1 MPAGQEIPFPS
12 RGTLSPMN
20 TPSTLHGSGSH
31 AERPRRVAKV
41 IDSVST
47 IEGGGFPVR
56 RPFPIAGFSHFD
68 PFLLIDHLGP
78 VQWPPGQALGAPD
91 HPHRGFETVTYVLA
105 GENEH
110 RDSFGNADVLRPGDV
125 QWMTAGGGVI
135 HSEMP
140 TARFH
145 SEGGVQEGFQI
156 WVNLPAT
163 DKMMTPRYQT
173 LRADEIPQVASDDG
187 RVKARV
193 IAGTALGSSARID
206 TRVPIQ
212 MLHFTMRAGGKVLQS
227 VPAEQSGLVYVF
239 RGAARIG
246 SDQREVLEGQAA
258 LLGAGDAV
266 SISVDESATEAAEIL
281 LLSGK
286 PLNEPVARYGPF
298 VMNTREEIEQAFRDY
313 QSGRFGII
321 PTRA

>member
-1 MPAGQEIPFPS
+1 MNASNPLSSSTSPAA
-12 RGTLSPMN
+12 
-20 TPSTLHGSGSH
+20 
-31 AERPRRVAKV
+31 AEPRRVARLV
-41 IDSVST
+41 QALST
-47 IEGGGFPVR
+47 VEGGGFPVR
-56 RPFPIAGFSHFD
+56 RPFPIQGFSHFD

-78 VQWPPGQALGAPD
+78 VNWPPGGPIGAPD

-140 TARFH
+140 TDAFKR
-145 SEGGVQEGFQI
+145 SGGTQEGFQI
-156 WVNLPAT
+156 WVNLPAV

-173 LRADEIPQVASDDG
+173 LRASEIPQVTADEG
-187 RVKARV
+187 RVHARV
-193 IAGTALGSSARID
+193 IAGESLGKSARID

-212 MLHFTMRAGGKVLQS
+212 MLHFTVKPGGSLVQS
-227 VPAEQSGLVYVF
+227 VPAEQSGLVYIF
-239 RGAARIG
+239 RGTATIG
-246 SDQREVLEGQAA
+246 SDQRTVADGHAA
-258 LLGAGDAV
+258 LLGSGDSV
-266 SISVDESATEAAEIL
+266 NISVSLDATTPAEIL

-286 PLNEPVARYGPF
+286 PLHEPVARYGPF

-313 QSGRFGII
+313 QSGRFGLI
-321 PTRA
+321 PPRT

>member
-1 MPAGQEIPFPS
+1 MKTDMKIEQ
-12 RGTLSPMN
+12 
-20 TPSTLHGSGSH
+20 
-31 AERPRRVAKV
+31 PRRVARV
-41 IDSVST
+41 IQALST

-56 RPFPIAGFSHFD
+56 RPFPIANFSHFD

-78 VQWPPGQALGAPD
+78 VRWDPGAALGAPD

-145 SEGGVQEGFQI
+145 REGGVQEGFQI
-156 WVNLPAT
+156 WVNLPAI

-173 LRADEIPQVASDDG
+173 LRADDIPHASSEDGGVAV
-187 RVKARV
+187 RI
-193 IAGTALGSSARID
+193 IAGEALGRSARID

-212 MLHFTMRAGGKVLQS
+212 MLHFTIQPGGQALQS
-227 VPAEQSGLVYVF
+227 VPAEQNGLIYVF
-239 RGAARIG
+239 KGVARIG
-246 SDQREVLEGQAA
+246 SDQREVREGQAA
-258 LLGAGDAV
+258 LLESGD
-266 SISVDESATEAAEIL
+266 SVAIGVDAEARGPAELL

-298 VMNTREEIEQAFRDY
+298 VMNTREQIEQAFRDY
-313 QSGRFGII
+313 QTGRFGVI
-321 PTRA
+321 PQRS

>member
-1 MPAGQEIPFPS
+1 
-12 RGTLSPMN
+12 MN
-20 TPSTLHGSGSH
+20 ATNPLVSTSTPTSQ
-31 AERPRRVAKV
+31 PRRVARLV
-41 IDSVST
+41 QSVST
-47 IEGGGFPVR
+47 VEGGGFPVR
-56 RPFPIAGFSHFD
+56 RPFPTPGFSHFD

-78 VQWPPGQALGAPD
+78 VQWPPGGPLGAPD

-140 TARFH
+140 TERFH
-145 SEGGVQEGFQI
+145 RDGGVQEGFQI
-156 WVNLPAT
+156 WVNLPAV

-173 LRADEIPQVASDDG
+173 LRASDIPQAATADG
-187 RVKARV
+187 RVQVRI
-193 IAGTALGSSARID
+193 IAGESLGKAARID

-212 MLHFTMRAGGKVLQS
+212 MLHFTIQPGGELLQS
-227 VPAEQSGLVYVF
+227 VPVEQSGLVYVF
-239 RGAARIG
+239 KGNATIG
-246 SDQREVLEGQAA
+246 KDQRKVSEGQAA
-258 LLGAGDAV
+258 LLDSGDSV
-266 SISVDESATEAAEIL
+266 SLGVAADASGPAEIL

-286 PLNEPVARYGPF
+286 PLHEPVARYGPF

-313 QSGRFGII
+313 QSGRFGLI
-321 PTRA
+321 PPRT

>member
-1 MPAGQEIPFPS
+1 MSTTNPLVSNTSA
-12 RGTLSPMN
+12 TSPQ
-20 TPSTLHGSGSH
+20 S
-31 AERPRRVAKV
+31 RRVARV
-41 IDSVST
+41 VDSLST

-56 RPFPIAGFSHFD
+56 RPFPTQGFSHFD

-78 VQWPPGQALGAPD
+78 VQWPPGGALGAPD

-140 TARFH
+140 TDQFKN
-145 SEGGVQEGFQI
+145 SGGVQEGFQI
-156 WVNLPAT
+156 WVNLPST

-173 LRADEIPQVASDDG
+173 LRASDIPQVTTDDG
-187 RVKARV
+187 LVHVRV
-193 IAGTALGSSARID
+193 IAGESLGQSARID

-212 MLHFTMRAGGKVLQS
+212 MLHFTVQPGGSLLQS
-227 VPAEQSGLVYVF
+227 VPSEQSGLLYVF
-239 RGAARIG
+239 KGSATIG
-246 SDQREVLEGQAA
+246 SDQRTLDEGQAA
-258 LLGAGDAV
+258 LLGSGDSV
-266 SISVDESATEAAEIL
+266 SIGVGADQSGSAEIL

-286 PLNEPVARYGPF
+286 PLQEPVARYGPF
-298 VMNTREEIEQAFRDY
+298 VMNTREEIEQAFRDF
-313 QSGRFGII
+313 QTGRFGLI
-321 PTRA
+321 PPRT

>member
-1 MPAGQEIPFPS
+1 MNATNPLTANTSTQPA
-12 RGTLSPMN
+12 
-20 TPSTLHGSGSH
+20 SG
-31 AERPRRVAKV
+31 RRVARL
-41 IDSVST
+41 IDAIST
-47 IEGGGFPVR
+47 VEGGGFPVR
-56 RPFPIAGFSHFD
+56 RPFPTPGFSHFD

-78 VQWPPGQALGAPD
+78 VQWPPGGPLGAPD

-140 TARFH
+140 TERFH
-145 SEGGVQEGFQI
+145 REGGAQEGFQI
-156 WVNLPAT
+156 WVNLPAV

-173 LRADEIPQVASDDG
+173 LRATDIPHVTADDG
-187 RVKARV
+187 RVHVRV
-193 IAGTALGSSARID
+193 VAGESLGQSARIE

-212 MLHFTMRAGGKVLQS
+212 MLHFTIQPGGSLEQA
-227 VPAEQSGLVYVF
+227 VPAEHSSLLYVF
-239 RGAARIG
+239 KGTATIG
-246 SDQREVLEGQAA
+246 GERRSVTEGQAA
-258 LLGAGDAV
+258 LLGSGG
-266 SISVDESATEAAEIL
+266 SVNIGVAADQQGPAEIL

-286 PLNEPVARYGPF
+286 PLHEPVARYGPF

-313 QSGRFGII
+313 QSGRFGLI
-321 PTRA
+321 PPRA

>member
-1 MPAGQEIPFPS
+1 MNATNPLTSNTSPRAGTEP
-12 RGTLSPMN
+12 RG
-20 TPSTLHGSGSH
+20 
-31 AERPRRVAKV
+31 VARLV
-41 IDSVST
+41 DAVST

-56 RPFPIAGFSHFD
+56 RPFPTPGFSHFD

-78 VQWPPGQALGAPD
+78 VQWPPGGALGAPD

-140 TARFH
+140 TTRFQR
-145 SEGGVQEGFQI
+145 EGGVQEGFQI
-156 WVNLPAT
+156 WVNLPAV

-173 LRADEIPQVASDDG
+173 LRATDIPQVTSDDG
-187 RVKARV
+187 RVHVRV
-193 IAGTALGSSARID
+193 IAGESLGKSARID

-212 MLHFTMRAGGKVLQS
+212 MLHFTIQPGGSLLQA

-239 RGAARIG
+239 KGKATLG
-246 SDQREVLEGQAA
+246 SDQRTVAEGQAA
-258 LLGAGDAV
+258 LLGPGD
-266 SISVDESATEAAEIL
+266 SVKLGVTSDQTGPAEIL

-286 PLNEPVARYGPF
+286 PFHEPVARYGPF
-298 VMNTREEIEQAFRDY
+298 VMNTREEIEQAFRDF
-313 QSGRFGII
+313 QSGRFGLI
-321 PTRA
+321 PARTT

>member
-1 MPAGQEIPFPS
+1 MNAH
-12 RGTLSPMN
+12 MN
-20 TPSTLHGSGSH
+20 TSTPPST
-31 AERPRRVAKV
+31 PRRVARV
-41 IDSVST
+41 IQALST

-56 RPFPIAGFSHFD
+56 RPFPIANFSHFD

-78 VQWPPGQALGAPD
+78 VRWEPGAALGAPD

-145 SEGGVQEGFQI
+145 REGGVQEGFQI
-156 WVNLPAT
+156 WVNLPAV

-173 LRADEIPQVASDDG
+173 LRADDIPQAQSEDG
-187 RVKARV
+187 RVAVRI
-193 IAGTALGSSARID
+193 IAGKSLGQAARID

-212 MLHFTMRAGGKVLQS
+212 MLHFTIQPGGETLQS
-227 VPAEQSGLVYVF
+227 VPAEQNGLLYVF
-239 RGAARIG
+239 KGVARIG
-246 SDQREVLEGQAA
+246 SDKREVREGQAA
-258 LLGAGDAV
+258 LLESGDSVAIAV
-266 SISVDESATEAAEIL
+266 DAEAQGPAELL

-298 VMNTREEIEQAFRDY
+298 VMNTREQIEQAFRDY
-313 QSGRFGII
+313 QNGRFGVI
-321 PTRA
+321 PQR

>member
-1 MPAGQEIPFPS
+1 
-12 RGTLSPMN
+12 MN
-20 TPSTLHGSGSH
+20 AINPVTSNTSSQ
-31 AERPRRVAKV
+31 AKPRRVARV
-41 IDSVST
+41 VQSVST

-56 RPFPIAGFSHFD
+56 RPFPVQGFSHFD

-78 VQWPPGQALGAPD
+78 VQWPPGGPLGAPD

-110 RDSFGNADVLRPGDV
+110 RDSFGSADVLRPGDV

-140 TARFH
+140 TERFH
-145 SEGGVQEGFQI
+145 REGGNQEGFQI
-156 WVNLPAT
+156 WVNLPAV

-173 LRADEIPQVASDDG
+173 LRASDIPQAASADG
-187 RVKARV
+187 RVLVRV
-193 IAGTALGSSARID
+193 IAGESLGETARID

-212 MLHFTMRAGGKVLQS
+212 MLHFTIQPGGEVSQS

-239 RGAARIG
+239 KGNANIG
-246 SDQREVLEGQAA
+246 SDRRQVAEGQAA
-258 LLGAGDAV
+258 LLESGDSV
-266 SISVDESATEAAEIL
+266 SIGVSAEQSGPAEIL

-313 QSGRFGII
+313 QEGRFGLI
-321 PTRA
+321 PPRT